1 MTSGSRT
8 PLTLASATHATNTPQ
23 GAFSTQPS
31 PYLGGMT
38 DGNPLQQQDFDLGP
52 SARSSDQQLEA
63 FLAAVAKG
71 DFFAGES
78 GLSLNS
84 NIDAMMNHNE
94 SGLAGGAAVGPN
106 PHICHWQNCH
116 SDFATVQELLAHVSS
131 EHLKIKPSRNQP
143 ETASVYQFG
152 MATPGAG
159 DQTGSRPG
167 SSTNG
172 STQMG
177 SNLSSN
183 TGTPAFPAL
192 TERFGVSTFADAS
205 AARNEF
211 VEPGATSALKKDGL
225 MACLWDD
232 CIPGPAPGSMAR
244 PFTGAFAH
252 NASAAAPG
260 YQNNDF
266 AKELESLR
274 LLSQNTSAIRDAHD
288 VNMQPAV
295 AASHAHKV
303 CHAPVPVQ
311 NDNPLDSA
319 SAVLKHL
326 LEQHLGTDATNSLL
340 NIAQNHYTSI
350 SASQLDKGRRSVD
363 SVASA
368 FASSPLV
375 PPPRKSNPVES
386 RHESA
391 LETPSSRASDV
402 KDEPVI
408 FRCRWHGC
416 DKAFE
421 DNTSLTDHISNVH
434 VGRGKSKY
442 ECLWEGCVRCDTE
455 CDSCDE
461 GERMDV
467 EGNEKRG
474 RKFATRQK
482 VLRHIQSHTG
492 TYSIRTGARTWTI
505 LT

>member
-8 PLTLASATHATNTPQ
+8 PMTLASGTHATNTPQ
-23 GAFSTQPS
+23 APFTTQPS
-31 PYLGGMT
+31 PYIGGMT
-38 DGNPLQQQDFDLGP
+38 DGDPLQLQQQEFDLGP
-52 SARSSDQQLEA
+52 LARSSDQQLEA

-78 GLSLNS
+78 GLPSNS
-84 NIDAMMNHNE
+84 NVDLVMNHDE
-94 SGLAGGAAVGPN
+94 SGLGGGATGASH

-116 SDFATVQELLAHVSS
+116 SDFGTVQELLAHVSS
-131 EHLKIKPSRNQP
+131 EHLKITPSRNQS
-143 ETASVYQFG
+143 ETASTYQFG
-152 MATPGAG
+152 MAATRAG
-159 DQTGSRPG
+159 DQAGSRP
-167 SSTNG
+167 SSSANG
-172 STQMG
+172 TTKMG
-177 SNLSSN
+177 SDLLPN
-183 TGTPAFPAL
+183 TDTPPFSAL
-192 TERFGVSTFADAS
+192 AEHFGVGTFADTS
-205 AARNEF
+205 TARNGF
-211 VEPGATSALKKDGL
+211 VEPNATSALRKDGL

-232 CIPGPAPGSMAR
+232 CIPGPTAGSMAR

-252 NASAAAPG
+252 STSAGAPG
-260 YQNNDF
+260 YQSNDF
-266 AKELESLR
+266 SKELESLR
-274 LLSQNTSAIRDAHD
+274 LLSQNTSAIRDASD
-288 VNMQPAV
+288 ANMQSPV
-295 AASHAHKV
+295 LASHAHKV
-303 CHAPVPVQ
+303 CHVPVPVQ

-350 SASQLDKGRRSVD
+350 SASQVDKGRGSID

-368 FASSPLV
+368 FASPPLV
-375 PPPRKSNPVES
+375 PPPRDSHQVES
-386 RHESA
+386 RQESA
-391 LETPSSRASDV
+391 LETPSSRVSDV
-402 KDEPVI
+402 KNEPVV

-416 DKAFE
+416 DKMFE

-461 GERMDV
+461 GDRMDI

-492 TYSIRTGARTWTI
+492 ICSVVKLWYVSH
-505 LT
+505 